1 MWPWVP
7 SCSCCQWRPKSSQ
20 PGTMQLQSKVPNK
33 SRFKKWNLSILLSL
47 VLEWSLHPSWVHVI
61 CAVISIPSLIPVFQT
76 HDLARIDAKVHRI
89 FVEKFEIQI
98 LIKVVLPH
106 RSFLNHLRIQF
117 WCNDLESSNWNI
129 LKQLLKMGLKGTR
142 SGFLVLNLMTLRSI
156 HSLGSYPWG
165 PWSASACP
173 QKTTWRKMPLK
184 KRVSQGGKPPTL
196 TSSRVEKLKKGNC
209 GAGIVRLA
217 LWRQKCVEGV

>member
-1 MWPWVP
+1 M
-7 SCSCCQWRPKSSQ
+7 
-20 PGTMQLQSKVPNK
+20 
-33 SRFKKWNLSILLSL
+33 NLSILLSL

-61 CAVISIPSLIPVFQT
+61 CPVIFIPSLIPVFQT

-117 WCNDLESSNWNI
+117 WCIDLESSNWNNYWKWVYWKVPGQI
-129 LKQLLKMGLKGTR
+129 
-142 SGFLVLNLMTLRSI
+142 FLGLNLLTLRSI

-184 KRVSQGGKPPTL
+184 NVFPTGGNHQH
-196 TSSRVEKLKKGNC
+196 SNQVESKSWRKET
-209 GAGIVRLA
+209 VELA
-217 LWRQKCVEGV
+217 LFVLPCDVRSVLRVCSN

>member
-1 MWPWVP
+1 M
-7 SCSCCQWRPKSSQ
+7 
-20 PGTMQLQSKVPNK
+20 N
-33 SRFKKWNLSILLSL
+33 FSILLSL

-61 CAVISIPSLIPVFQT
+61 CAVISIPSLIPCSTRMTWLF
-76 HDLARIDAKVHRI
+76 DAKVHRI

-106 RSFLNHLRIQF
+106 RSFLNHLRIQSL
-117 WCNDLESSNWNI
+117 CNDLESPNWNNYW
-129 LKQLLKMGLKGTR
+129 KWVYWKVPGL
-142 SGFLVLNLMTLRSI
+142 FFFWVLNLLTLRSI

-184 KRVSQGGKPPTL
+184 KRVSSGENPPTL
-196 TSSRVEKLKKGNC
+196 KSSRVEKLKKGNC

-217 LWRQKCVEGV
+217 LWRQKCVESV